1 MKKIQRYDARSSGRP
16 ASGKKSNGKVTLR
29 LGHDEV
35 FRALPKMSDEDFD
48 AFCLANP
55 SLRIE
60 QDRHGNIIITPPS
73 CYDTGINE
81 MEASVD
87 LVLWNRR
94 TKLGRV
100 FSASTMFKLP
110 DGSKRMPDAA
120 WISLEKHQQL
130 TAKERKS
137 FVRIVPDFVIEVRS
151 PTDRL
156 KVLQGK
162 MRSTWIA
169 NGVQLAWLIDPE
181 KRQAWIFRADGS
193 ETHITDFQQ
202 VLSGESV
209 LPGFE
214 LDLRVFPT
222 D

>member
-1 MKKIQRYDARSSGRP
+1 MTQEAAAAPPP
-16 ASGKKSNGKVTLR
+16 AKKSNGKVTLR

-35 FRALPKMSDEDFD
+35 WRSFPKMSDEDFD
-48 AFCLANP
+48 EFCLANP
-55 SLRIE
+55 NLRIE
-60 QDRHGNIIITPPS
+60 QDLHGNIIIMPPAS
-73 CYDTGINE
+73 YDSGNNE
-81 MEASVD
+81 MEVGLD
-87 LVLWNRR
+87 LGLWNRH

-130 TAKERKS
+130 TAKERRS

-156 KVLQGK
+156 KILQTK
-162 MRSTWIA
+162 MRSTWMA

-181 KRQAWIFRADGS
+181 ERQAWIFRADGH
-193 ETHITDFQQ
+193 ETHVPDFQQ

>member
-1 MKKIQRYDARSSGRP
+1 MTQQATATPPP
-16 ASGKKSNGKVTLR
+16 AEKSKGKVTLR

-35 FRALPKMSDEDFD
+35 WRNFPRMSDEEFD
-48 AFCLANP
+48 EFCLANP
-55 SLRIE
+55 NLRIE
-60 QDRHGNIIITPPS
+60 QDPHGNILIMPPAS
-73 CYDTGINE
+73 YDAGNNE
-81 MEASVD
+81 MEAGAD
-87 LVLWNRR
+87 LVFWNRR
-94 TKLGRV
+94 TKLGKV

-120 WISLEKHQQL
+120 WISLEKHQRL
-130 TAKERKS
+130 TAQERKS

-162 MRSTWIA
+162 MRSVWIA

-193 ETHITDFQQ
+193 DTHIVDFQQ

-214 LDLRVFPT
+214 LDLRVFPI